1 MSKSKTNPGK
11 KFRAGVNKA
20 SRDRNWTNLETDA
33 YASIL
38 ADGESNYALTLETK
52 ALKKKSNKKVFEA
65 ILVNFNVARLPYDHY
80 TDNFVEGCDT
90 QGFRNAKHPLLLE
103 SRMHE
108 PVGRG
113 LILVG
118 DAAQSDV
125 AQN

>member
-52 ALKKKSNKKVFEA
+52 ALTLFPMGGA
-65 ILVNFNVARLPYDHY
+65 ILP
-80 TDNFVEGCDT
+80 
-90 QGFRNAKHPLLLE
+90 PL
-103 SRMHE
+103 
-108 PVGRG
+108 
-113 LILVG
+113 
-118 DAAQSDV
+118 A
-125 AQN
+125 